1 MVNFFKDNHFI
12 SSAFTSIVVSLGFFK
27 LSDLFEFVFSKS
39 APQFIQVLFI
49 PKVIVP
55 HWSQVFTFDFKELKL
70 INKRESIKR
79 GTKNISNKR
88 FPIRFKKKLNPKREV
103 NIKKIKE

>member
-1 MVNFFKDNHFI
+1 MI

-27 LSDLFEFVFSKS
+27 LPELIEFVLSKS
-39 APQFIQVLFI
+39 APQFMQVLLF
-49 PKVIVP
+49 PKVTVP
-55 HWSQVFTFDFKELKL
+55 HWLQVFTFDFKELKL

-88 FPIRFKKKLNPKREV
+88 FPIILKKKLNPKREINV
-103 NIKKIKE
+103 KKIKE